1 MDFKLDHCAKN
12 TEENEEE
19 MLSGD
24 GLHEDN
30 QRSRTSFE
38 VIARRF
44 LSPTQWAKISN
55 LLKFSQFILNSYWI
69 LLNLYSIF
77 LNLPNWFKL
86 CSKIIAYIYI
96 VQCQIYHFALFCNF
110 LAHCVK
116 SRLCLNNKTY
126 PLEEN
131 RDLNAD
137 DEVWYLDNDTTG

>member
-1 MDFKLDHCAKN
+1 MDFKIDHCAKN

-55 LLKFSQFILNSYWI
+55 LLKFSQCILNSYSI

-77 LNLPNWFKL
+77 LNLHNSFKL
-86 CSKIIAYIYI
+86 CSKIIAFIQNL
-96 VQCQIYHFALFCNF
+96 QCQIVYFVLFCNF

>member
-1 MDFKLDHCAKN
+1 MDFKIDHCAKN

-55 LLKFSQFILNSYWI
+55 LLKFSQFILNSSQS
-69 LLNLYSIF
+69 LLNFSQFTQLI
-77 LNLPNWFKL
+77 
-86 CSKIIAYIYI
+86 
-96 VQCQIYHFALFCNF
+96 
-110 LAHCVK
+110 
-116 SRLCLNNKTY
+116 
-126 PLEEN
+126 
-131 RDLNAD
+131 
-137 DEVWYLDNDTTG
+137 

>member
-1 MDFKLDHCAKN
+1 MDFKIDHCAKN

-55 LLKFSQFILNSYWI
+55 LLKFSQFILN
-69 LLNLYSIF
+69 LYSIF
-77 LNLPNWFKL
+77 TQFLFNFYSILLNF
-86 CSKIIAYIYI
+86 
-96 VQCQIYHFALFCNF
+96 
-110 LAHCVK
+110 
-116 SRLCLNNKTY
+116 T
-126 PLEEN
+126 
-131 RDLNAD
+131 
-137 DEVWYLDNDTTG
+137 

>member
-1 MDFKLDHCAKN
+1 MDFKIDHCAKN

-55 LLKFSQFILNSYWI
+55 LLKFYSIYTQF
-69 LLNLYSIF
+69 LLNFYSIF
-77 LNLPNWFKL
+77 TQFYSILLKL

>member
-1 MDFKLDHCAKN
+1 MVNFGSKLFNILLVDRSCFYLGYSFDFDLDFLSLNTIMTKTLWTLKLTIVQKN

-55 LLKFSQFILNSYWI
+55 LLKFSQFILNSY
-69 LLNLYSIF
+69 
-77 LNLPNWFKL
+77 
-86 CSKIIAYIYI
+86 
-96 VQCQIYHFALFCNF
+96 
-110 LAHCVK
+110 
-116 SRLCLNNKTY
+116 
-126 PLEEN
+126 
-131 RDLNAD
+131 
-137 DEVWYLDNDTTG
+137 